1 MKSKYILLF
10 DGHCLLCQNSV
21 QFILKRDPHV
31 RFLFASL
38 TSEKGVEL
46 LKEAGF
52 PSGKIDSLVLIQDGH
67 YYTESSAALRIA
79 KSLSG
84 LWPLLYIFILLP
96 ACIRNSVYRWIAKNR
111 YRWFGRDE
119 CCMMPTEDIKH
130 RFL

>member
-1 MKSKYILLF
+1 MKSKYIVLF

-21 QFILKRDPHV
+21 QFILKRDPQAK
-31 RFLFASL
+31 FLFASL

-52 PSGKIDSLVLIQDGH
+52 LSSKIDSIVLIQDGH
-67 YYTESSAALRIA
+67 YFTESSAALRIA
-79 KSLSG
+79 KALSG
-84 LWPLLYIFILLP
+84 LWPMLYIFILLP
-96 ACIRNSVYRWIAKNR
+96 VCIRNSIYRFIAKNR

-119 CCMMPTEDIKH
+119 FCMIPSEDIKH